1 MKCNDASPDQ
11 ERTELD
17 GMSLASSVKHNSP
30 NDFSV
35 ILRPWPRFT
44 LKINFQKWENQK
56 KFHSTPRK
64 EYLNSELPN
73 CNLGHSLQTHPKQE
87 SIPHFQEE
95 SFYQPF
101 YFEEELSQFHNPA
114 SNLNSK
120 SSEFGSFDSN
130 TDFDDF
136 LKNQNC
142 DYLRNLEEV
151 VNQKPDPRESEI
163 DQIFKGSLSKNL
175 TKISGDRSKEANET
189 RKHPSLS
196 GGVYQGQEIVHDH
209 RKLKKLF
216 LAYFYC
222 SNEVEMSTKFNL
234 LEMMIIRIFLIK
246 KLIHDNNKGMKY
258 RRIMRLKSEELGVF
272 MKHHQPINRKNV
284 VKMSIFIKIWNF
296 LQTQKEETFWEYY
309 FNGLVDSSNS
319 SNSILYSLRRERLT
333 NRLKITDEFYRLC
346 FKSQSF
352 RDDFFATLS
361 NLEFRSFVLQSSKN
375 KFSLNFEDWVTKMAT
390 FVKEVNF
397 TLTPSTRIPEIKF
410 GLSEA
415 DYNSSFSL
423 FKSLIKA
430 IDS

>member
-1 MKCNDASPDQ
+1 M
-11 ERTELD
+11 
-17 GMSLASSVKHNSP
+17 
-30 NDFSV
+30 
-35 ILRPWPRFT
+35 
-44 LKINFQKWENQK
+44 
-56 KFHSTPRK
+56 
-64 EYLNSELPN
+64 
-73 CNLGHSLQTHPKQE
+73 
-87 SIPHFQEE
+87 PHFQDE

-101 YFEEELSQFHNPA
+101 YFEDELSQFHNSV
-114 SNLNSK
+114 SNLNSI

-151 VNQKPDPRESEI
+151 FDQKPDPRESEI

-175 TKISGDRSKEANET
+175 TKISEDRSKEANET
-189 RKHPSLS
+189 WKHPFLS
-196 GGVYQGQEIVHDH
+196 GGAYQRQKIVHDYK
-209 RKLKKLF
+209 KLKKLF

-222 SNEVEMSTKFNL
+222 SNEVEMSTNFNF
-234 LEMMIIRIFLIK
+234 LEMMIIRIFLMK

-296 LQTQKEETFWEYY
+296 LQTQKGETFWEYY
-309 FNGLVDSSNS
+309 FNGLADS

-333 NRLKITDEFYRLC
+333 NSLKINDEFYRLC

-352 RDDFFATLS
+352 RDDFFETLS
-361 NLEFRSFVLQSSKN
+361 NLEFRNFVLQSSKN

-397 TLTPSTRIPEIKF
+397 TLTQSTRIPEIKF

-415 DYNSSFSL
+415 DYNASFSL